1 MQQCWEWMM
10 GDHWLLT
17 DDTMNPAASGAAD
30 SRQADNSNKKQH
42 RASSPARFKDTTTK
56 SATKSPTTAKPVA
69 SKQSGKNSRGS
80 SPVTVPGGKDK
91 QAGKG
96 AAAVHPSGAESP
108 TLKRAET
115 SKKIE
120 QRSNSSDD
128 PNSSE
133 PSSLKGETN
142 RVVSDQPC
150 SSKSSQAK
158 GKNQKSDTASSSS
171 KQTTKTT
178 VGCGPGFWR
187 DGCLQSELIQFHLNK
202 SLKNGGK
209 MHTKTPSSV
218 TEPEQSPEPAQ
229 LIPPQNQEMQ
239 DEIEKLLDENEDL
252 KVCSLWY
259 IFLYHPHVDRPNCW
273 LHGFNCML
281 RYRLGYIAF
290 A

>member
-1 MQQCWEWMM
+1 M
-10 GDHWLLT
+10 LT

-42 RASSPARFKDTTTK
+42 RASSPARFRDTTPK
-56 SATKSPTTAKPVA
+56 SATKSPTTSKPVA

-80 SPVTVPGGKDK
+80 SPVTVTGGKDK
-91 QAGKG
+91 QSGKG

-128 PNSSE
+128 ANDLE
-133 PSSLKGETN
+133 PSSVKGETN

-158 GKNQKSDTASSSS
+158 GKNLKAEAAASSS
-171 KQTTKTT
+171 KPTTKTS

-209 MHTKTPSSV
+209 MHTKTASPPVAELEPSLEA
-218 TEPEQSPEPAQ
+218 TDAA

-252 KVCSLWY
+252 KVCCACNDASVFYKCCSTAIGQDCLDTNA
-259 IFLYHPHVDRPNCW
+259 IC
-273 LHGFNCML
+273 
-281 RYRLGYIAF
+281 
-290 A
+290 